1 MSNMSNTM
9 RDAAKDIK
17 DAAKESGQAAS
28 AGAHEIQADLEALR
42 RDVANLTQ
50 QIADILA
57 AKGNA
62 AWGRAKSNLDG
73 VISDAE
79 EKGREAASAVREVG
93 DNVVDAIDE
102 SLKQRPYTTL
112 ALVAGLGFLFGATW
126 RR

>member
-1 MSNMSNTM
+1 MSNMSNTV

-17 DAAKESGQAAS
+17 DTVKESGQAAS

-42 RDVANLTQ
+42 RDVAHLAQ
-50 QIADILA
+50 EIANILA
-57 AKGNA
+57 GKGNA

-73 VISDAE
+73 VISDAA
-79 EKGREAASAVREVG
+79 EKGNEAVSAAREVS
-93 DNVVDAIDE
+93 DHITDAIDE

-112 ALVAGLGFLFGATW
+112 ALVAGLGFLLGATW